1 MNVMEICLG
10 ILLLICAVTDLKTKE
25 ISMRILLIFG
35 ALGIVIYILESQNSV
50 VEEIVGILV
59 GIGVLIICRLT
70 RGEIGA
76 GDGFLIIVTGI
87 FLGGMKNIELLMGG
101 FLLAALWALIL
112 VIFRKVNWKKE
123 LPFVPFLFL
132 SFIGMVVL

>member
-1 MNVMEICLG
+1 MSIMEICLG
-10 ILLLICAVTDLKTKE
+10 ALLLICAITDLKTKE

-35 ALGIVIYILESQNSV
+35 ALGIIIFILGNQNSV
-50 VEEIVGILV
+50 AEELVGVLV
-59 GIGVLIICRLT
+59 GIGVLLICRVT
-70 RGEIGA
+70 GGKIGA
-76 GDGFLIIVTGI
+76 GDGFLIVVTGI
-87 FLGGMKNIELLMGG
+87 FLGGMRNVELLMGG

-132 SFIGMVVL
+132 SFIRMVVF